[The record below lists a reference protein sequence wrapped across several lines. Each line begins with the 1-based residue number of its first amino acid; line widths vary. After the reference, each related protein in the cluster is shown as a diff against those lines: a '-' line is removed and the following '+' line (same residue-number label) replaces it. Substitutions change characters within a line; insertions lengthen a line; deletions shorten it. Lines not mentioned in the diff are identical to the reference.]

1 MQTGNFLPGAAAG
14 RAVPWLSPPVP
25 AARRQPWPW
34 SPHPSPVA
42 AHYEQH
48 GSTAALSP
56 HPCTLLHPTAP
67 LCTPLC
73 PPPRL
78 QQPEERTLQA
88 AKIPLPKPS
97 LAMHSRHPQF
107 SHPAS
112 RRYSL
117 SLGDPST
124 DGAEPHVASEQPP
137 SPHTPQHARPDKE
150 HPRHWCHGELLGCRR
165 QDRTCAPPAPSSTG
179 SS

>member
-25 AARRQPWPW
+25 AAQRQPWPW

-48 GSTAALSP
+48 GSTAASSP
-56 HPCTLLHPTAP
+56 HPCTLPHPTAP

-73 PPPRL
+73 PPPGSSSQRKGPYR
-78 QQPEERTLQA
+78 QQKSPSPNLLLPCTAAIPNSPTQPRDDIHCCWGTPAQTGLNPTLRW
-88 AKIPLPKPS
+88 S
-97 LAMHSRHPQF
+97 NPQV
-107 SHPAS
+107 PT
-112 RRYSL
+112 L
-117 SLGDPST
+117 PST
-124 DGAEPHVASEQPP
+124 LDLTKS
-137 SPHTPQHARPDKE
+137 TPGTGVMGNFWDVGDKTG
-150 HPRHWCHGELLGCRR
+150 PVP
-165 QDRTCAPPAPSSTG
+165 PPAPSSTG